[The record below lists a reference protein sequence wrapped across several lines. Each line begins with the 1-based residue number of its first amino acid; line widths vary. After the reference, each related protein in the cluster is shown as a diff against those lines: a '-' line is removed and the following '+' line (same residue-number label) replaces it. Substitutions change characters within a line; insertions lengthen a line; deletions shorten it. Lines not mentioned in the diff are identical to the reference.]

1 MPVYPFLFFKYAV
14 QHTKHFLLFFRI
26 IYIILLY
33 FCASKYQ
40 QVSVK
45 QGERLFFF
53 WLDVNI
59 EKFLLGFYNTLLVTN
74 LLSFLKFL
82 IKCDK
87 IILTHSLTCREQHC
101 MSRFL
106 RHCDAISYWYYI
118 AWTSAMFKNSLL
130 CSNGCCPAGN
140 ERICE
145 CTISRNMSWWSKL
158 HRLRF
163 LLLSRETII
172 C

>member
-1 MPVYPFLFFKYAV
+1 MLYSIPNIFYYSSEL
-14 QHTKHFLLFFRI
+14 
-26 IYIILLY
+26 YILY
-33 FCASKYQ
+33 CCIFVHLKSAS
-40 QVSVK
+40 
-45 QGERLFFF
+45 ECETRWEAFFF
-53 WLDVNI
+53 WLDVTI

-87 IILTHSLTCREQHC
+87 IILTQSLTCREQHC

-106 RHCDAISYWYYI
+106 RHYDAISYWYYI

-130 CSNGCCPAGN
+130 CSSGCCPAGN

-145 CTISRNMSWWSKL
+145 CAISRNMSWWSKL